1 MDRWGC
7 GGPAGMFR
15 LYKLEFSGLPPILD
29 EYTDTVM
36 SYINFCE
43 NSVIPSHTMQVVVPG
58 DVYVAELMVES
69 YSTVDAQTILS
80 ILNTTTSLHVNSAQG
95 ADSTVTLLQYVL
107 VADCLI
113 DGNVSS
119 CNCSTGYTWSNDVCY
134 NYSCCTETT
143 CTANVSHITL
153 LCVHKVN
160 VQISGSVKL
169 SSGTWDTNKNAQLQN
184 ALQGLNGLQYL
195 NITNSGTGADF
206 QAAVSVRMR
215 TKKLQDIVNTL
226 QTNLPAT
233 VWVNTSGMVTIV
245 SPNTTV
251 CYESSQVLTCIFEEA
266 TDSAGW
272 NMTYNGQNFELNNGT
287 VVQLNNCITP
297 EYDSCT
303 ALTLKKVT
311 SDWAGMYECGFIT
324 ESVRHTARTHL
335 SVAVLPDVITIVTS
349 PLTADCSQQQTGS
362 VNINISTTIP
372 QSTENYE
379 VWWSYN
385 GTGKN
390 PLYNTSY
397 NDSLVY
403 KFTAN
408 ISCQKTSDAQYIN
421 VTFKNMEGQKVTAQ
435 VDIPVIYEDSTI
447 CSEDVTD
454 GDLWPKTPAGATV
467 IINKC
472 PGDRFGYKSRTCIG
486 PAWQPVF
493 NYCFN
498 QQLKTLLKEADDFLK
513 GRGASQKTAMNIF
526 QGLTNIP
533 NSEHSDNFADVS
545 ASINVLT
552 LIQSASNDFD
562 LHEEVLPNFINAAS
576 NIVNNTWNTVND
588 SILHNMSSAYL
599 QSVEGLVKNINVNMS
614 KGVKSPNLELKF
626 CSTTECSVSVFDIH
640 VDIKKTN
647 GAFKTVAVKNLMDK
661 LKNDYSNMRPTGLL
675 LSATLEDNND
685 SSVEIR
691 LEFPNDQLN
700 NTKALCVFW
709 NTTAGMW
716 SDVGCNV
723 TTSDKNHTLCECNHL
738 TSFSVL
744 MSKGEVPASSIVLDI
759 ITNVGLGVSVCCLLI
774 FLIIESL
781 VWSAVVKTN
790 LSHFRHTAMVN
801 IAVFLLLADV
811 SFLASTSP
819 DILSE
824 TWCLVLTV
832 CKHLFYLAMFCW
844 MLCLSVVLVHQ
855 LMFVFSPLRKKVF
868 IVFSSFVGYVCP
880 VLIVGSSYVYTYYT
894 NRPYYDKKT
903 CWLVFERLMEGSIHA
918 FLLPVGTVILTNLF
932 FMMVVILTLVKSSIP
947 DNNKADDKGTAK
959 SILKVVVFLTP
970 VFGVTWIFG
979 LIQLML
985 KPDHP
990 LYDAVEFCF
999 TVLNSFQGVFIFLMG
1014 CFAEQ
1019 KVREGMVKIIMAKSQ
1034 GTSYT
1039 KKNLTSATYTKDK

>member
-1 MDRWGC
+1 MQWTVSFFFGNSDI
-7 GGPAGMFR
+7 
-15 LYKLEFSGLPPILD
+15 LYKTNM
-29 EYTDTVM
+29 Y
-36 SYINFCE
+36 YICL
-43 NSVIPSHTMQVVVPG
+43 S
-58 DVYVAELMVES
+58 
-69 YSTVDAQTILS
+69 LS
-80 ILNTTTSLHVNSAQG
+80 IYFFIVF
-95 ADSTVTLLQYVL
+95 LL
-107 VADCLI
+107 
-113 DGNVSS
+113 
-119 CNCSTGYTWSNDVCY
+119 
-134 NYSCCTETT
+134 
-143 CTANVSHITL
+143 
-153 LCVHKVN
+153 
-160 VQISGSVKL
+160 
-169 SSGTWDTNKNAQLQN
+169 
-184 ALQGLNGLQYL
+184 
-195 NITNSGTGADF
+195 F
-206 QAAVSVRMR
+206 Q
-215 TKKLQDIVNTL
+215 
-226 QTNLPAT
+226 
-233 VWVNTSGMVTIV
+233 
-245 SPNTTV
+245 
-251 CYESSQVLTCIFEEA
+251 
-266 TDSAGW
+266 
-272 NMTYNGQNFELNNGT
+272 
-287 VVQLNNCITP
+287 
-297 EYDSCT
+297 
-303 ALTLKKVT
+303 
-311 SDWAGMYECGFIT
+311 
-324 ESVRHTARTHL
+324 
-335 SVAVLPDVITIVTS
+335 
-349 PLTADCSQQQTGS
+349 
-362 VNINISTTIP
+362 
-372 QSTENYE
+372 
-379 VWWSYN
+379 
-385 GTGKN
+385 
-390 PLYNTSY
+390 
-397 NDSLVY
+397 
-403 KFTAN
+403 
-408 ISCQKTSDAQYIN
+408 
-421 VTFKNMEGQKVTAQ
+421 
-435 VDIPVIYEDSTI
+435 
-447 CSEDVTD
+447 
-454 GDLWPKTPAGATV
+454 
-467 IINKC
+467 
-472 PGDRFGYKSRTCIG
+472 
-486 PAWQPVF
+486 
-493 NYCFN
+493 
-498 QQLKTLLKEADDFLK
+498 
-513 GRGASQKTAMNIF
+513 
-526 QGLTNIP
+526 
-533 NSEHSDNFADVS
+533 
-545 ASINVLT
+545 
-552 LIQSASNDFD
+552 
-562 LHEEVLPNFINAAS
+562 NFINAAS

-990 LYDAVEFCF
+990 LYDAVDLKPVANFLFCRAC
-999 TVLNSFQGVFIFLMG
+999 SF
-1014 CFAEQ
+1014 
-1019 KVREGMVKIIMAKSQ
+1019 S
-1034 GTSYT
+1034 
-1039 KKNLTSATYTKDK
+1039 